1 MMLDFLSGE
10 VVTKDAPR
18 ILDAYREFEGVDD
31 PDHIRWRATWH
42 RSYNTGLPVG
52 LELTPYPVVRKTPCG
67 AWVDPLAY
75 RQATKQPWEDG
86 APGNEWLLSDKK
98 MWKFVH
104 DGSGS
109 AWAKPT
115 RAAALRSLGVR
126 LTRWSSAVRRDVER
140 VNAACDVAEVLL
152 TTDSWKDEAE
162 HAMFFRDDGRHGAVG
177 RHKIV
182 LADED
187 SPLAVALRRLRY
199 QYARGNMEKCDH
211 VEAVLAALEGKP

>member
-1 MMLDFLSGE
+1 
-10 VVTKDAPR
+10 
-18 ILDAYREFEGVDD
+18 LDAYREFEGVDD
-31 PDHIRWRATWH
+31 PDRIRWRATWH

-52 LELTPYPVVRKTPCG
+52 IELTPYPVVRKTPCG
-67 AWVDPLAY
+67 AWVDPHAY

-98 MWKFVH
+98 LWKFVH
-104 DGSGS
+104 DSSGS

-140 VNAACDVAEVLL
+140 VNAACDVAEALL
-152 TTDSWKDEAE
+152 SRDSWVDASDGVLFGPGAEA
-162 HAMFFRDDGRHGAVG
+162 RL
-177 RHKIV
+177 HKIA

-187 SPLAVALRRLRY
+187 SPLAALEVENARLREALSLIAVVGY
-199 QYARGNMEKCDH
+199 SDNLDVSAAIARQ
-211 VEAVLAALEGKP
+211 VVAQARAALEGKR